1 MTNFI
6 QNTVLFTVLHDH
18 KKDSLKMKNLEGSNW
33 NRVWSNSY
41 SSELLDKYIFL
52 RENAYELRANHA
64 TTR

>member
-33 NRVWSNSY
+33 NKVWSNSY
-41 SSELLDKYIFL
+41 SSELLDKYIL
-52 RENAYELRANHA
+52 SSNAYELRASHA